1 MKWAFAAV
9 IVIVLA
15 AVGYYATAE
24 AVAALLLGW
33 TSFFARVIP
42 QVRVH
47 WPSVIMGLVA
57 FVAFTVGLHWFLSQF
72 NSPAASNGEPT
83 SRRWRFRWTAAAVA
97 MVIVAFAAGISL
109 VGIVHQVGWLANSQ
123 ANTP

>member
-47 WPSVIMGLVA
+47 WPSVIMGLAA
-57 FVAFTVGLHWFLSQF
+57 FVTFTIGLHWFLAQF
-72 NSPAASNGEPT
+72 TSPAASNSEPAPQ
-83 SRRWRFRWTAAAVA
+83 RWRFRWTAAAVA

-109 VGIVHQVGWLANSQ
+109 VG
-123 ANTP
+123 